1 MSGFDFGEFT
11 RCLVWDPVPELLQT
25 FQLSMEW
32 PKHIL
37 ELAFSKMDPVNAPD
51 DQRGAVHS
59 SVRENRLR
67 PHVRPATRLRH
78 RDQRC
83 PVLRSS
89 SRAVFMF
96 RHRLD
101 FDDFGAVWERFKGV
115 AAAGCKQ
122 MQAPNDSSPTPHTT
136 SPLPPNTPHNR
147 QTTRFICSTFAPHAR
162 GERLR
167 RALLAPLGL
176 EFYAEQ
182 S

>member
-32 PKHIL
+32 SKHIL

-89 SRAVFMF
+89 SRVVFMF
-96 RHRLD
+96 RQRLD
-101 FDDFGAVWERFKGV
+101 FNDFGAVWERFKGHLIPRSRRS
-115 AAAGCKQ
+115 GCKCRDQ
-122 MQAPNDSSPTPHTT
+122 TILHVHRKRRHPYPLTPHTIAKPPDSFVQR
-136 SPLPPNTPHNR
+136 SPV
-147 QTTRFICSTFAPHAR
+147 TRS
-162 GERLR
+162 
-167 RALLAPLGL
+167 
-176 EFYAEQ
+176 
-182 S
+182 